1 MAFDELCALQGV
13 TAIDLVNA
21 PPRVQHTQWIN
32 VSVTFVKND
41 DGTVRLWLQPKLSP
55 SWPEASY
62 HHQAMFQGGFVRI
75 FRAQFDNDVPCRF
88 LSFLCFDWIGQEN
101 GIQIPEDVL
110 WQFDTACRAAGS
122 PQDLQWTFVLQHN
135 AAPNHPAFLT
145 ATHRFLTQAAIAP
158 FVRRRDA
165 AVITAS
171 TASSQQPAPGRP
183 DGYGYSSI
191 VFGPQAPFDSNGCWP
206 TFATRSSRLRRSDAL
221 GICKDV
227 VFREMGECIHLADV
241 CVPNLVVPD
250 PTDHTAALVKA
261 KALPLVGAPVDPRV
275 PNDLVPAVVK
285 WTNDEL
291 DDVPDLCARYFTESP
306 IEPAL
311 REAQVRMVSGYRR
324 LRSQDLALR
333 IDGACATRF
342 RMNSGK
348 TDPASDVDTMWDAD
362 ERCGLRHVIQ
372 SLTLVGGAVNVDPV
386 NSPWQKSRIRPGPG
400 AAEPRRL
407 HGMAMGKRPV
417 ARQASPLWVE
427 TADLPTS
434 DGHPFFER
442 LNRVLEDCGFDAF
455 VEGLCSAFYAARMG
469 RPSLRPGR
477 YFRMLLIGYFE
488 GLSSERGIAWRVADS
503 LSLRS
508 FLDLELTESAPDHST
523 LSRTRRLI
531 DVETHEAVFT
541 WVLERLSEAGLVV
554 GKTVGIDATTLEA
567 NAAMRSIERRDT
579 GESYEAFIR
588 RLAEASGVETP
599 TRAELARFDR
609 SRKNK
614 KTSNKEWKSPQD
626 PDAKIAKMKD
636 GRTHLAHKAEHG
648 VDMDTGAIVSVTVQ
662 DASDGDTATLPETLI
677 MAAEQVEAVQPE
689 GAGVEEVVADKG
701 YHSDE
706 TLVGLGEVGVRSH
719 VSEPERG
726 RRCWQDKKTGETPP
740 EKRAAQKALYANRR
754 RVRGRRGRRLQR
766 RRGEV
771 VERTFA
777 HMYETGGM
785 RRVWVR
791 GHDNVRKR
799 VLLQAAA
806 CNIGLLLRRQTGVGT
821 PRSLQ
826 GRALSAIYGLIGRWR
841 GCWERLRR
849 VWGLKRSMLHLEA
862 A

>member
-1 MAFDELCALQGV
+1 MPLAETLAAVDEEEPHPTQMDRILFHLNGPYRPCHLPQAWIEHGHQYDKCNRFEVDGV
-13 TAIDLVNA
+13 PRWSTQHPPILTDDNGQQRLVECIG
-21 PPRVQHTQWIN
+21 TQ
-32 VSVTFVKND
+32 
-41 DGTVRLWLQPKLSP
+41 
-55 SWPEASY
+55 
-62 HHQAMFQGGFVRI
+62 
-75 FRAQFDNDVPCRF
+75 F
-88 LSFLCFDWIGQEN
+88 L
-101 GIQIPEDVL
+101 
-110 WQFDTACRAAGS
+110 
-122 PQDLQWTFVLQHN
+122 
-135 AAPNHPAFLT
+135 
-145 ATHRFLTQAAIAP
+145 HRFLNRLDASYP
-158 FVRRRDA
+158 FVDNVKPFYRFLHTFGLSA
-165 AVITAS
+165 LH
-171 TASSQQPAPGRP
+171 PE
-183 DGYGYSSI
+183 YG
-191 VFGPQAPFDSNGCWP
+191 
-206 TFATRSSRLRRSDAL
+206 
-221 GICKDV
+221 
-227 VFREMGECIHLADV
+227 
-241 CVPNLVVPD
+241 
-250 PTDHTAALVKA
+250 
-261 KALPLVGAPVDPRV
+261 
-275 PNDLVPAVVK
+275 
-285 WTNDEL
+285 
-291 DDVPDLCARYFTESP
+291 
-306 IEPAL
+306 
-311 REAQVRMVSGYRR
+311 
-324 LRSQDLALR
+324 
-333 IDGACATRF
+333 
-342 RMNSGK
+342 
-348 TDPASDVDTMWDAD
+348 
-362 ERCGLRHVIQ
+362 
-372 SLTLVGGAVNVDPV
+372 TL

-508 FLDLELTESAPDHST
+508 FLDLELSESAPDHST

-799 VLLQAAA
+799 VLIQAAA

-826 GRALSAIYGLIGRWR
+826 GRALSAIYGLIGLWR

>member
-1 MAFDELCALQGV
+1 MEPPLPNEVLDLPFVWRAMEWAKPDGQIAFALHARLLFQQGDGMPTAREALFEALDVTSVINGVELRQTKVWPQISAPFCILFATNRIPGV
-13 TAIDLVNA
+13 EAGFRFVSPRIEDTLNSAGGMRIDAVNA
-21 PPRVQHTQWIN
+21 EVVASH
-32 VSVTFVKND
+32 
-41 DGTVRLWLQPKLSP
+41 RLVDTPEILKILFRGSKADFGILQ
-55 SWPEASY
+55 
-62 HHQAMFQGGFVRI
+62 RI
-75 FRAQFDNDVPCRF
+75 RAQGYPTLHDFWREE
-88 LSFLCFDWIGQEN
+88 IG
-101 GIQIPEDVL
+101 
-110 WQFDTACRAAGS
+110 
-122 PQDLQWTFVLQHN
+122 
-135 AAPNHPAFLT
+135 
-145 ATHRFLTQAAIAP
+145 
-158 FVRRRDA
+158 
-165 AVITAS
+165 
-171 TASSQQPAPGRP
+171 
-183 DGYGYSSI
+183 
-191 VFGPQAPFDSNGCWP
+191 
-206 TFATRSSRLRRSDAL
+206 
-221 GICKDV
+221 
-227 VFREMGECIHLADV
+227 
-241 CVPNLVVPD
+241 
-250 PTDHTAALVKA
+250 
-261 KALPLVGAPVDPRV
+261 VGDR
-275 PNDLVPAVVK
+275 
-285 WTNDEL
+285 
-291 DDVPDLCARYFTESP
+291 
-306 IEPAL
+306 
-311 REAQVRMVSGYRR
+311 RR
-324 LRSQDLALR
+324 LR
-333 IDGACATRF
+333 G
-342 RMNSGK
+342 SGN
-348 TDPASDVDTMWDAD
+348 
-362 ERCGLRHVIQ
+362 GYQ
-372 SLTLVGGAVNVDPV
+372 TLS
-386 NSPWQKSRIRPGPG
+386 SPWQKSRIRLGPG